1 MTLKALQ
8 SRFRDFI
15 AAPDAASTP
24 SFSGP
29 GMAIYRDA
37 YRGRLLA
44 ALEASFPRTRRWVGS
59 DPFQAAATH
68 YILMRPP
75 TSWTLDNY
83 GSDFPALLAQLFAED
98 PEVGDLAW
106 LEWAMA
112 QAFAA
117 PDGPILGFEALAAAN
132 YQGTDWDHVAF
143 TPASGVSMRWVATPC
158 TDLWVSLDD
167 DDSAA
172 LAPHMPRSPLI
183 EPHLAL
189 VWRKDVTAHYR
200 LVAPDEAHALAG
212 LIAGACLGR
221 VAQSAT
227 ADTLGHRLVKWLSD
241 GLFADHQLRPPPR
254 GAADPGSA
262 LA

>member
-15 AAPDAASTP
+15 AAPDAASPP

-44 ALEASFPRTRRWVGS
+44 ALEASFPRTRRWVGR

-68 YILMRPP
+68 YILTRPP
-75 TSWTLDNY
+75 TSWTLDTY
-83 GSDFPALLAQLFAED
+83 GSDFPALLTQLFAED
-98 PEVGDLAW
+98 PEVGDLSW

-117 PDGPILGFEALAAAN
+117 PNGPILGFEALAAAS
-132 YQGTDWDHVAF
+132 YQGADWDHVAF
-143 TPASGVSMRWVATPC
+143 TPASGVGMRWVETPC
-158 TDLWVSLDD
+158 TELWVGLDD
-167 DDSAA
+167 DDSTA
-172 LAPHMPRSPLI
+172 LATSIPRTPLAK
-183 EPHLAL
+183 PHLAL

-212 LIAGACLGR
+212 LIAGACLGH
-221 VAQSAT
+221 VAHSAT
-227 ADTLGHRLVKWLSD
+227 ADTLGHMLAKWLSD
-241 GLFADHQLRPPPR
+241 ELFADHQLRPPSPA
-254 GAADPGSA
+254 AADPGSA

>member
-1 MTLKALQ
+1 MTLRALQ

-15 AAPDAASTP
+15 AAPDAASP
-24 SFSGP
+24 PGFSGP

-44 ALEASFPRTRRWVGS
+44 ALEASFPRTRRWVGR

-68 YILMRPP
+68 YILTRPP
-75 TSWTLDNY
+75 TSWTLDTY
-83 GSDFPALLAQLFAED
+83 GSDFPALLTQLFAED

-117 PDGPILGFEALAAAN
+117 PDGPILGFEALAAAS
-132 YQGTDWDHVAF
+132 YQAADWDHVAF
-143 TPASGVSMRWVATPC
+143 TPASGVGMRWVETPC
-158 TDLWVSLDD
+158 TELWVGLDY

-172 LAPHMPRSPLI
+172 LATSIPRTPLAK
-183 EPHLAL
+183 PHLAL

-212 LIAGACLGR
+212 LIAGACLGH
-221 VAQSAT
+221 VAHSAT
-227 ADTLGHRLVKWLSD
+227 ANTLGHMLAKWLSD
-241 GLFADHQLRPPPR
+241 ELFADHQLRPPSPA
-254 GAADPGSA
+254 AADPGSA